1 MTIRRFA
8 RLPQKWSLQV
18 AVTLLAVMACASS
31 CFAQSGAGSIEGTVT
46 DKTGAVIPGASIHV
60 VNQATSVATDSK
72 SSKIGFYQVPG
83 LVAGKYTVTISAP
96 SMGSY
101 ESGIE
106 LLVDQKAVIN
116 ASLATGTVTQQ
127 VNVNTVQLTTTDSGT
142 ISADLDSSRINQL
155 PMNIRELSFLTIET
169 TAGLESK
176 GTGNLM
182 VHGLEAESMEFV
194 ADGVPL
200 SNRQFGGIN
209 QVQGQLPDPDAVTE
223 VRVETTD
230 VGAQYATPGVA
241 IINTKS
247 GTDSLH
253 GSLFETAR
261 NNAIGIAKNR
271 NNLSNYA
278 APHLVR
284 NEFGGSV
291 GGPIFIPH
299 IYDGRKKDF
308 WFFAYE
314 RYSLSNAASE
324 LAAVPTVAERGGD
337 FSGLTNTSGVYQQLY
352 DPNTTH
358 SGRRMLTAV
367 RLSETA
373 FWEAPRTIRFP
384 LAAYHP

>member
-1 MTIRRFA
+1 MN
-8 RLPQKWSLQV
+8 L
-18 AVTLLAVMACASS
+18 
-31 CFAQSGAGSIEGTVT
+31 
-46 DKTGAVIPGASIHV
+46 
-60 VNQATSVATDSK
+60 ATSVATDS
-72 SSKIGFYQVPG
+72 SSSNVGFYQVPG
-83 LVAGKYTVTISAP
+83 LLAGKYTVTISAP
-96 SMGSY
+96 GMGSFK
-101 ESGIE
+101 SGLE

-116 ASLATGTVTQQ
+116 ASLAAGSVTQQ
-127 VNVNTVQLTTTDSGT
+127 IDVNAAQLTTTDSGT
-142 ISADLDSSRINQL
+142 ISADLDSNRIKQL

-209 QVQGQLPDPDAVTE
+209 QVQGQLPDPDAVSE

-247 GTDSLH
+247 GTNSLH

-284 NEFGGSV
+284 NEFGASV
-291 GGPIFIPH
+291 GGPIVIPH
-299 IYDGRKKDF
+299 VYNGKNKSF

-324 LAAVPTVAERGGD
+324 LVAVPTAAERGGD
-337 FSGLTNTSGVYQQLY
+337 FSGLTNGSGVYQQLY

-358 SGRRMLTAV
+358 YDTNCNGTGQINPYCRSPFGNAV
-367 RLSETA
+367 H
-373 FWEAPRTIRFP
+373 RTIKFLWGVFLP
-384 LAAYHP
+384 HPKFCTTSLLFRAMETIQM